1 MAGWQALAVA
11 AGRRAALEWGD
22 VAVAAGAA
30 SVVAAVASP
39 AVVPRGAAACLPLVV
54 AESRDA
60 GFAPGLRV
68 GLIAVLA
75 GAVTA
80 LAAGEPLAAGAVA
93 ALGPLSWWLARS
105 GSEARH
111 LLRLADAQV
120 REGARVRT
128 EMVTTVSHE
137 LRTPL
142 TVIKGAMATLSR
154 GWDVLSEPQR
164 PHPLD

>member
-39 AVVPRGAAACLPLVV
+39 ALVPLGAAACLPLVV

-75 GAVTA
+75 GGGAPPPPPGPPPPG
-80 LAAGEPLAAGAVA
+80 AGRP
-93 ALGPLSWWLARS
+93 PPPPP
-105 GSEARH
+105 
-111 LLRLADAQV
+111 
-120 REGARVRT
+120 RVR
-128 EMVTTVSHE
+128 
-137 LRTPL
+137 R
-142 TVIKGAMATLSR
+142 AA
-154 GWDVLSEPQR
+154 
-164 PHPLD
+164 